1 MSKHTDTEVSAFLL
15 NSGYPLTQI
24 KRVLKTLGQ
33 EDTESKLSA
42 KDLRI
47 ARAANAI
54 LWRWKQL
61 LDRTEHEPFSTHQT
75 RLAYNNCLIIMQ
87 HYGLIEDYDLLKVQV
102 RIKGIW
108 TGARQGVVI

>member
-1 MSKHTDTEVSAFLL
+1 MSKYTDTEVSAFLL
-15 NSGYPLTQI
+15 NSGYQLKQI

-33 EDTESKLSA
+33 GDTESKLSA

-61 LDRTEHEPFSTHQT
+61 VDQVEDKPFYAHQA
-75 RLAYNNCLIIMQ
+75 RQAYQDSLIAMQ
-87 HYGLIEDYDLLKVQV
+87 CCGLIEDYDVLKVQV

-108 TGARQGVVI
+108 TGARQGVAI